1 MDSQNIQIT
10 IDLSD
15 LQVQARDYAGYRT
28 SKQKLMNARSGNSV
42 FWVGFIMGAYLDKK
56 YDLCIEIIESF
67 LPSVEQ
73 TPCYQIQELV
83 FLKADCYV
91 QVKKLDKAIETI
103 KNGMRFILNE
113 NKAFELLASYYLQKG
128 DYANCYSSLT
138 TLLSMNCDSKY
149 YYSLLE
155 W

>member
-1 MDSQNIQIT
+1 
-10 IDLSD
+10 
-15 LQVQARDYAGYRT
+15 
-28 SKQKLMNARSGNSV
+28 MNARSGNSV

-67 LPSVEQ
+67 RPSVEQ

-128 DYANCYSSLT
+128 DYAP
-138 TLLSMNCDSKY
+138 
-149 YYSLLE
+149 
-155 W
+155 